1 VKPAR
6 PRERGGE
13 PAHGGDDAALFRAEV
28 RDVKPVTSANR
39 AHLPRPLP
47 PPIPAKR
54 LEDERAVMKE
64 LAEHGPDLG
73 EGTESG
79 EELSYLRQGL
89 PRDVLRKLKRG
100 HWVLREQL
108 DLHGHSTA
116 EAMQALSQFL
126 AECRRHGHR
135 CVRIV
140 HGKGLRSRNREPVLK
155 NKVRVALA
163 RRSDVLAYAEAA
175 PADGG
180 SGAVIVLLEA

>member
-1 VKPAR
+1 VKPSR

-13 PAHGGDDAALFRAEV
+13 PAPESDDAALFRAEV
-28 RDVKPVTSANR
+28 RGVKPHAGSNR
-39 AHLPRPLP
+39 ATLPRHLP

-54 LEDERAVMKE
+54 LEDERAVMRE
-64 LAEHGPDLG
+64 LAAFGPDLG

-79 EELSYLRQGL
+79 EELSYLRPGL
-89 PRDVLRKLKRG
+89 PRDVLRKLRRG
-100 HWVLREQL
+100 HWVLRDEL

-116 EAMQALSQFL
+116 EAMLAMSLFL

-140 HGKGLRSRNREPVLK
+140 HGKGLRSRNKEPVLK
-155 NKVRVALA
+155 HKVRVALVKRA
-163 RRSDVLAYAEAA
+163 DVLAYAEAA

-180 SGAVIVLLEA
+180 SGAVVVLLEA

>member
-13 PAHGGDDAALFRAEV
+13 PAHGSDDAALFRAEV
-28 RDVKPVTSANR
+28 GEVKPVAAANR

-54 LEDERAVMKE
+54 LEDERAVMSE
-64 LAEHGPDLG
+64 LADLGPDLG

-79 EELSYLRQGL
+79 EELSYLRTGL

-100 HWVLREQL
+100 HWVLRDQL
-108 DLHGHSTA
+108 DLHGHSTP
-116 EAMQALSQFL
+116 EAMLALSLFL
-126 AECRRHGHR
+126 ADCRRRGHR
-135 CVRIV
+135 CVRVV
-140 HGKGLRSRNREPVLK
+140 HGKGLRSRNKEPVLK
-155 NKVRVALA
+155 HKVRVALA
-163 RRSDVLAYAEAA
+163 KRSDVLAYAEAS